1 MRADTG
7 RGDSGSHVA
16 GGTHAGQV
24 RQHDLAPVVP
34 PFINEAYTMKMLA
47 AEAMVALEASV
58 RAGGLGTIAG
68 LKRSPRRIYA
78 DPQGCRDCKKLT
90 VNIFLNRLFG
100 T

>member
-1 MRADTG
+1 MGVGLLRADAG
-7 RGDSGSHVA
+7 LWDSGTHAA
-16 GGTHAGQV
+16 GGTSAGQV
-24 RQHDLAPVVP
+24 L
-34 PFINEAYTMKMLA
+34 PFINEAYTMKMRA

-58 RAGGLGTIAG
+58 RDGGLGTIAG

-90 VNIFLNRLFG
+90 VNVVLNRLLG